1 LGEKFR
7 PLNLPDKR
15 RQLAPKRRPMSH
27 HLYTELNKTERLL
40 PSPRQAVFTALA
52 RTFRA
57 AWLTVPL
64 IKKLLF
70 GSLPRSIR
78 ASAPTPLRVLS
89 PLSSSCT
96 MITLLQWLDRE

>member
-27 HLYTELNKTERLL
+27 HLYTELNKIERLL

-64 IKKLLF
+64 IKNYFLVAY
-70 GSLPRSIR
+70 PQSIR
-78 ASAPTPLRVLS
+78 ASATTPLRVPA